1 MFEIW
6 LTCGTIYPTKNN
18 LFMFD
23 GLFII
28 AKNSFPIGIQ
38 GCQTTHIYSLLI
50 ACVIPSL
57 SYLSRVEHNV
67 YILELW

>member
-1 MFEIW
+1 
-6 LTCGTIYPTKNN
+6 
-18 LFMFD
+18 MFD

-67 YILELW
+67 YILEL